1 MGLAGTHIPNF
12 KKSDQNCGRDS
23 ATVLSTKMA
32 AVTSSIMLMSQ
43 NTNAHNET
51 YRGPSLQSFIE
62 ICPVVSAHGSTQTHR
77 QTHRQTDNP
86 GISRPQRLQY
96 IQSMKMN
103 ECKKPYQNLVRSIIS
118 HCI

>member
-43 NTNAHNET
+43 NTNAHNKT
-51 YRGPSLQSFIE
+51 YRGPFLQSFIE

-77 QTHRQTDNP
+77 QTDTHTQTDTP

-96 IQSMKMN
+96 IQSMKMT
-103 ECKKPYQNLVRSIIS
+103 ECNRCGFPD
-118 HCI
+118 